1 MGSEMCIRDS
11 FHPDPADAA
20 GVEPRTAPA
29 ATVQGLVLET
39 AWVKVME
46 TALLTVPVL
55 ELGLVKV

>member
-1 MGSEMCIRDS
+1 MQGEPQEP

-20 GVEPRTAPA
+20 GVEPRPAPT

-39 AWVKVME
+39 AWAEVME